1 MYRFPV
7 RNMLIMTAKLFQQ
20 SFMTILRC
28 LKAIILMDHEE
39 KKVERKR
46 AFDLEIYHP
55 PPRMV
60 SYAFDKRTI
69 HPPSSNAKQQTIL
82 FIYS

>member
-1 MYRFPV
+1 
-7 RNMLIMTAKLFQQ
+7 
-20 SFMTILRC
+20 
-28 LKAIILMDHEE
+28 MDHEE